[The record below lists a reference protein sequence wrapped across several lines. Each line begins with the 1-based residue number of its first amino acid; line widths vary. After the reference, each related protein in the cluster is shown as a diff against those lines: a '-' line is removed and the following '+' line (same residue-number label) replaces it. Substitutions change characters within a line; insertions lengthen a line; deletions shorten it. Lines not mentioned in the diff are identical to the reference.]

1 MTGGQKIAFF
11 GGTFDPIHQGHL
23 DIAQKAVAQLGL
35 QRVIFIPC
43 KRSPHKPI
51 APRTKDIDRFEM
63 LKLATTNYPWAEVS
77 DYELQSPPPSFTWN
91 TIKYFKGELK
101 EPFSLFLIIG
111 FDQWENLSAW
121 KNIEIIARDVQF
133 IVVGRS
139 QQPKPRKDFRAHFIE
154 GNHPASASEIRKRL
168 RKGRKNEWLP
178 DKVAEY
184 ILKKHLY
191 SPVS

>member
-1 MTGGQKIAFF
+1 MTGGPKIAFF

-23 DIAQKAVAQLGL
+23 EIAQKAVAQLGL

-43 KRSPHKPI
+43 RRSPHKSD
-51 APRTKDIDRFEM
+51 APQAKDPDRFEM
-63 LKLATTNYPWAEVS
+63 LKLATDNSHWAEVS
-77 DYELQSPPPSFTWN
+77 DYELQKPPPSFTWD
-91 TIKYFKGELK
+91 TIKYFKGKLNESS
-101 EPFSLFLIIG
+101 PLFLIIG
-111 FDQWENLSAW
+111 FDQWEKLSSW
-121 KNIEIIARDVQF
+121 KNIEMLAREVEF

-139 QQPKPRKDFRAHFIE
+139 QQPEPRIGFRTHFIE

-168 RKGRKNEWLP
+168 REGRKKQWLP

-184 ILKKHLY
+184 IVEKDLY